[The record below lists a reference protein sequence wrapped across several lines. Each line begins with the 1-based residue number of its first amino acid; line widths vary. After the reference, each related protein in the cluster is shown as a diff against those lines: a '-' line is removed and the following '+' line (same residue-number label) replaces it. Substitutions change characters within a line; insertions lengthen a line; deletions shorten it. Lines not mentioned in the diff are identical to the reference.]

1 MKPRIKKRGKK
12 IVKRIERFSSRAKKD
27 SKQHLREKLI
37 DRLPNA
43 RQVRIF
49 ILEWGLLV
57 IAIISLAITQAFWY
71 SNSYSAEAYVAGGTY
86 IEGTTGEVNSL
97 NPLFATTTSEKVLSK
112 LMFATL
118 TTVDYSGHI
127 GMGLAASVH
136 PDETGETWTLT
147 LRDGLAWSDGTPIT
161 LDDVLFTIQLIQ
173 DPTLN
178 TIYSSNLSGV
188 QVEQVDQTIVFH
200 LPSAYAEFATALN
213 FPLLPA
219 HLLASVPAS
228 QLLEH
233 TFSTQ
238 PTTSGAFTFNATQNL
253 TADGERLI
261 YLTSNPN
268 YFRGQP
274 LLDTFAIHTY
284 PETADLVTA
293 LATGEIT
300 ATAEFSAAD
309 AAALP
314 MSQLNQRQTAISNG
328 VFAFLNTAS
337 STLSSVSVRQAL
349 RQGINLETVRSV
361 LDGEAPLDYPILSS
375 EITLESY
382 PELPAYDPEAARSTL
397 AATGLADQTI
407 SLVTINSGY
416 FPELA
421 SALERELESLG
432 LTVEVSIYDPG
443 QDFLLNVIRPRSYDI
458 LLYEVELGADPDL
471 FAYYY
476 SSQASAS
483 GLNLSNYRNSLA
495 DDLILGARSTLDYSL
510 RVAKYE
516 SFLRE
521 WVDDVPAIGL
531 YQSNLTYFYAQN
543 VRTFSEDNRLVYAT
557 DRFTDVETW
566 AVVRATRNRT
576 P

>member
-127 GMGLAASVH
+127 GMGLTASVH
-136 PDETGETWTLT
+136 PDETVETWTLT
-147 LRDGLAWSDGTPIT
+147 LRDGIAWSDGTPIT

-300 ATAEFSAAD
+300 ATAELSAAD

-397 AATGLADQTI
+397 AAAGLADQTI

>member
-1 MKPRIKKRGKK
+1 MKPKIKKRGQK
-12 IVKRIERFSSRAKKD
+12 IVKRIERFSSRAKKGGE
-27 SKQHLREKLI
+27 QHIREKLI
-37 DRLPNA
+37 ARLPNA
-43 RQVRIF
+43 RQVRVF

-57 IAIISLAITQAFWY
+57 LAIISLAITQAFWY
-71 SNSYSAEAYVAGGTY
+71 SSSYSAEAYVAGGTY
-86 IEGTTGEVNSL
+86 IEGTTGEVKSL
-97 NPLFATTTSEKVLSK
+97 NPLFATTSSEKVLSR

-127 GMGLAASVH
+127 GMGLAASVR
-136 PDETGETWTLT
+136 PDDTGETWTLT
-147 LRDGLAWSDGTPIT
+147 LRDGLTWSDGAPIT
-161 LDDVLFTIQLIQ
+161 LDDVLFTVQLIQ

-200 LPSAYAEFATALN
+200 LPSAYADFATALN

-233 TFSTQ
+233 AFSTQ

-261 YLTSNPN
+261 YLTSNPR

-274 LLDTFAIHTY
+274 LLDTFAVHTY

-300 ATAEFSAAD
+300 ATAELSAAD

-337 STLSSVSVRQAL
+337 SALSSTSVRQAI

-361 LDGEAPLDYPILSS
+361 LDGEAPLDYPILGS
-375 EITLESY
+375 EIELDSY
-382 PELPAYDPEAARSTL
+382 PELPAYDPEAARSAL
-397 AATGLADQTI
+397 ASAGLADQTL

-443 QDFLLNVIRPRSYDI
+443 QDFLLNIIRPRSYDI

-495 DDLILGARSTLDYSL
+495 DDLILGARSTLDHSL

-557 DRFTDVETW
+557 DRFTDVESW

>member
-71 SNSYSAEAYVAGGTY
+71 SSSYSAEAYVAGGTY

-188 QVEQVDQTIVFH
+188 QVEQVDQAIVFH
-200 LPSAYAEFATALN
+200 LPSAYADFATALN

-300 ATAEFSAAD
+300 ATAELSAAD

-397 AATGLADQTI
+397 AAAGLADQTI

-421 SALERELESLG
+421 AALERELESLG